1 MENIRHIVLR
11 AEGIGKTYAKGTS
24 LETQALKPS
33 NLEIEE
39 GVFYAIIG
47 RSGSGKSTLL
57 HILGGLDR
65 PTEGK
70 LFIENEDVFELKDK
84 ELAKLRRRR
93 IGFVF
98 QAYNLLSEHT
108 AEENILMPIHLDGR
122 EVDTE
127 YYNRVIE
134 ALSITNKLKNYP
146 DELSGG
152 EQQRVAIARALVSRP
167 AILLADEPTGN
178 LDPST
183 GDEVL
188 RLLKSI
194 SHAFNQTVIL
204 VTHDMEIAAMADRI
218 IKLNEGRIEDVKD
231 NPTKQVN

>member
-1 MENIRHIVLR
+1 MENSRHIVLR

-122 EVDTE
+122 EVDKE

-231 NPTKQVN
+231 NPTK

>member
-1 MENIRHIVLR
+1 MENSRHIVLR

-39 GVFYAIIG
+39 GVFYAVIG

-231 NPTKQVN
+231 NPTK